1 MTIYTNIISC
11 ITSRYLFLLLL
22 IPLTSIV
29 NNFTKAQNMVEK
41 LSDEEIM
48 AVIPILKTQIAG
60 YENVLNAIANEQ
72 DKRYQLFLDIKSG
85 KTDLLDWLKQHSKHI
100 IVPQGAIYEPACSR
114 AVSIKGWEYH
124 QDPESYIKPSAVPTA
139 IFSFGKE
146 FPAINKQLLGE
157 NISQESYQKF
167 LYNSVNQNDPSYK
180 KIHEILEETRLFY
193 VKNGLSAS
201 YGLSGG
207 RVVSFYHPDEEG
219 LISGIVC
226 DIDVTLFD
234 PAYPELITEC
244 RSDLM
249 GPCIEIKAEYEL
261 LDKIFKTTE
270 STEQVDEGIKSDLK
284 KVNITEESYALIKI
298 TLLQAQMDCE
308 NPDGIEVPSVD
319 FNPTTQEEKE
329 MAMIIENMK
338 EDALARKSNI
348 KIYNKYKSELDP
360 ICDDLRKYMGGQ
372 Y

>member
-1 MTIYTNIISC
+1 MTIYNNIISSR
-11 ITSRYLFLLLL
+11 ISRYLFLLLL
-22 IPLTSIV
+22 ITLTSIV
-29 NNFTKAQNMVEK
+29 NNFTIAQNMVAK
-41 LSDEEIM
+41 LSDEEIVV
-48 AVIPILKTQIAG
+48 VIPLLKTEMAG
-60 YENVLNAIANEQ
+60 YENVVNAMSNEQ
-72 DKRYQLFLDIKSG
+72 DRRYQLFLDIKSG
-85 KTDLLDWLKQHSKHI
+85 KTDPLDWLKQNSKHI
-100 IVPQGAIYEPACSR
+100 IVPQGAIYEPDCSR
-114 AVSIKGWEYH
+114 AVSIKGWEYN
-124 QDPESYIKPSAVPTA
+124 QDPESVLKPSAVPTA

-157 NISQESYQKF
+157 NISHESYQKF

-226 DIDVTLFD
+226 DIDETLFD
-234 PAYPELITEC
+234 PSYPELITEC

-261 LDKIFKTTE
+261 LNKIFNTAE
-270 STEQVDEGIKSDLK
+270 STDQVDENIKNGLK
-284 KVNITEESYALIKI
+284 KVNITEERYALIKI
-298 TLLQAQMDCE
+298 SLLQARMDSE
-308 NPDGIEVPSVD
+308 YPDAIEVPSID
-319 FNPTTQEEKE
+319 FTPTTDEERETAK
-329 MAMIIENMK
+329 IIEIIK

-348 KIYNKYKSELDP
+348 LIYNKYKSELDP
-360 ICDDLRKYMGGQ
+360 ICDDLSKYMGGQ

>member
-1 MTIYTNIISC
+1 MTICDHIISC
-11 ITSRYLFLLLL
+11 GRGNYLFLLFV
-22 IPLTSIV
+22 ISLTCVV
-29 NNFTKAQNMVEK
+29 NNFTKAQNMVAK
-41 LSDEEIM
+41 LSDEEIVV
-48 AVIPILKTQIAG
+48 VIPLLKSQLAG
-60 YENVLNAIANEQ
+60 YENVVNAIANEQ

-85 KTDLLDWLKQHSKHI
+85 KTDPLDWLKQYSKHI

-146 FPAINKQLLGE
+146 FSAINKELLGK
-157 NISQESYQKF
+157 NISSESYQKF
-167 LYNSVNQNDPSYK
+167 LYNSINQNDPVYK

-226 DIDVTLFD
+226 DIDETLFD

-244 RSDLM
+244 RSHLM

-261 LDKIFKTTE
+261 LDNIFKTDE
-270 STEQVDEGIKSDLK
+270 STDQIDENIKNSLK
-284 KVNITEESYALIKI
+284 KVNIDEERYALIKI
-298 TLLQAQMDCE
+298 TLLQAQMDCQ
-308 NPDGIEVPSVD
+308 NPDGIEVPSID
-319 FNPTTQEEKE
+319 INPTTQEEKE
-329 MAMIIENMK
+329 TAMIIEKMK

-348 KIYNKYKSELDP
+348 EIYNKYKSELDP
-360 ICDDLRKYMGGQ
+360 ICNDLQKYMGGQ